1 MESIIHKIRFLYNEM
16 GRAERKV
23 ADYILEAPSD
33 IINLSVTDLAMRCG
47 CGDATVVRFSRRLGL
62 SGFQA
67 LKIAIASEVNS
78 TSRVD
83 SEIKRSDSC
92 YDIFVKRIN
101 DIALTLHNTESVLDP
116 EKLEKVAHKIMD
128 SERIV
133 IFGLG
138 NSSAIARDV
147 SHKLLRLGF
156 NAQYSSDNHMQ
167 AIIASHLDS
176 KSVVIGISHS
186 GSSVDIVEAMQVAQS
201 RKAFTVAIT
210 NYGESPIL
218 RYCDV
223 SLFTKADETS
233 RSILAM
239 SSRIA
244 QLAIFD
250 ALYTY
255 IVVNSDK
262 KAMEEIYKTED
273 ALKNKK
279 Y

>member
-1 MESIIHKIRFLYNEM
+1 MESIIHKIRFLYNDM
-16 GRAERKV
+16 GRAERKI
-23 ADYILEAPSD
+23 ADYVLESPGE
-33 IINLSVTDLAMRCG
+33 IVNLSVTELAMRCG

-67 LKIAIASEVNS
+67 LKIAVAGEMSL
-78 TSRVD
+78 TSAID
-83 SEIKRSDSC
+83 SQIQKTDSC

-101 DIALTLHNTESVLDP
+101 DIVVTLQKTQSVLDP
-116 EKLEKVAHKIMD
+116 DKLERAAKKIMTAD
-128 SERIV
+128 RIV

-138 NSSAIARDV
+138 NSSAVARDA
-147 SHKLLRLGF
+147 SHKFLRLGL

-167 AIIASHLDS
+167 AIIASHLNEN
-176 KSVVIGISHS
+176 SVAIGISHS
-186 GSSVDIVEAMQVAQS
+186 GSSVDIVEAMEVAQT
-201 RKAFTVAIT
+201 RRAFTIVIT
-210 NYGESPIL
+210 NYGDSPIL
-218 RYCDV
+218 RHSDL
-223 SLFTKADETS
+223 SLCTQAEETS

-262 KAMEEIYKTED
+262 KAVEEIYKTEE
-273 ALKNKK
+273 ALKKKK